1 MFKLTVGK
9 KLKACRT
16 ILGMTRYDVFKACG
30 IKESVIKQI
39 EDDVDLTKA
48 QWLVSFMTSRGL
60 YLTDN
65 GITTI
70 PQETAVTMTT
80 LTAEK
85 IVQTFGHNKHF
96 SAAWALWNTETRER
110 FITTINAFSEQR
122 FDMWFVNMGG
132 QIRIGY
138 KALDMQRGNPF
149 AFIQIDSEGFYLLWH
164 ENLDAAFLS
173 FSDHSAIFSDEQ
185 AKRLRQHL
193 ITHRSL
199 VPANI
204 TELAAERLPSD
215 YE

>member
-9 KLKACRT
+9 KLKACRA

-48 QWLVSFMTSRGL
+48 QWLISFMSSQGL

-70 PQETAVTMTT
+70 PQETAAAMTT

-85 IVQTFGHNKHF
+85 IAQTFGYNPYLA
-96 SAAWALWNTETRER
+96 AAWQNWDAATRDR
-110 FITTINAFSEQR
+110 FVTTINAFSEQR
-122 FDMWFVNMGG
+122 FDIWFVNMGG

-164 ENLDAAFLS
+164 DNLDAVFQS
-173 FSDHSAIFSDEQ
+173 FSNQSAMFSDEQ
-185 AKRLRQHL
+185 AKKLRQHL
-193 ITHRSL
+193 ITHRNL